1 MGELRLRVLETT
13 ALTAQVRTLELAAE
27 NGGTLPGFTAGAHI
41 RVTLPDGTDRHYSL
55 VNTLPDTAATAQ
67 PATYRLGIRLEEDGK
82 GGSRHMHGLAA
93 GDVID
98 ASLPRNDFALADTDA
113 PVLLIAGGIGVTPL
127 ISMASELKAKGRP
140 FAFHYA
146 GRSRVLLAF
155 VDELAA
161 IDEGALTIHCDDEPE
176 TCIDLKALIG
186 RAPAEGHIYV
196 CGPRGMIE
204 AVREIAHARGI
215 AKDHVHFELFD
226 APKAETGDQ
235 PFEVEISST
244 GQVFTVPPGK
254 SIIEVLE
261 AEGVDLIY
269 DCQRGDCG
277 ICQTAV
283 IEGIPDHRDVIL
295 TDDERAA
302 NDVMQICVSRAKSSR
317 LVLDL

>member
-1 MGELRLRVLETT
+1 MGELKLKVCASE
-13 ALTAQVRTLELAAE
+13 ALTPQIRTLELEAAD
-27 NGGTLPGFTAGAHI
+27 GGTLPGFSAGAHI
-41 RVTLPDGTDRHYSL
+41 RVTLPDGSDRHYSL
-55 VNTLPDTAATAQ
+55 VNASTEAGATDA
-67 PATYRLGIRLEEDGK
+67 PATYRLGVRLEEDSK
-82 GGSRHMHGLAA
+82 GGSRFMHGLKE
-93 GDVID
+93 GDIIETS
-98 ASLPRNDFALADTDA
+98 APRNDFGLVDAQA

-127 ISMASELKAKGRP
+127 ISMAAELKAKDRP
-140 FAFHYA
+140 FSFHYA
-146 GRSRVLLAF
+146 GRSRTLLAF
-155 VDELAA
+155 VDALEA
-161 IDEGALTIHCDDEPE
+161 IETNALTIHCDDEPE

-215 AKDHVHFELFD
+215 AKDHVHFELFE
-226 APKAETGDQ
+226 AHEAEAGDK

-244 GQVFTVPPGK
+244 GQVFTIPPGK

-261 AEGVDLIY
+261 EEGVDLIY

-277 ICQTAV
+277 ICQTTV
-283 IEGIPDHRDVIL
+283 LSGIPDHRDVIL

-302 NDVMQICVSRAKSSR
+302 NDVMQICVSRAKSDR